1 MENILQAFLDTG
13 LLNMV
18 DDDEKFKHLQDT
30 ARDLAEK
37 PSKSRIDVIKATL
50 VSLDGE
56 IPSAEPELERVEG
69 ALKKHWK
76 TVKAKFP
83 DVPRQLLRGVL
94 LETLRRRAQKDVKT
108 AAIIWLTGS
117 SYFQHIKMGRDKSL
131 CEAFLLEMGSKF
143 EEAATKEWLGSYKY
157 SPPKIA
163 NLEGKL
169 NVKSASIN
177 VEELTKQLAAAVG
190 STNVDNQNTGPDPN
204 TYWPNQGQP
213 WAHKFA
219 PRAAT
224 GISQVINTSL
234 GELVKGVTDALQE
247 SRADLSRKVAGIN
260 SAVEGAIG
268 QIALGARIA
277 ERRGNLLW
285 WRQTLYSPT
294 LMLGYRNLDLSTAVV
309 AMAHDLHKQIPSFY
323 PHSLEFLLREAVRAV
338 VDRQESQEINKISL
352 TEFCKKLKTSG
363 QATALME
370 ALGSAGN
377 ETGRVPLLNLVK
389 KAVAGETL
397 DSSQIANHAG
407 IQGKAELDFQE
418 LAVWMLRDMQA
429 HALATQK
436 D

>member
-18 DDDEKFKHLQDT
+18 DEDEKFKHLQDT
-30 ARDLAEK
+30 AHDLAEK
-37 PSKSRIDVIKATL
+37 PSKNRIDVIKATL

-94 LETLRRRAQKDVKT
+94 LESLRRRAEKDVKT
-108 AAIIWLTGS
+108 AAVIWLTGS
-117 SYFQHIKMGRDKSL
+117 SYFQHIKPGRDKAL
-131 CEAFLLEMGSKF
+131 CEAFLLEMGSKL

-163 NLEGKL
+163 NLDGKL
-169 NVKSASIN
+169 NVKPASVN

-190 STNVDNQNTGPDPN
+190 STNVDNEQTGPDPN
-204 TYWPNQGQP
+204 THWPQQGPP

-234 GELVKGVTDALQE
+234 GELVKAITDVLQE
-247 SRADLSRKVAGIN
+247 SRVDLGKKVAAIN
-260 SAVEGAIG
+260 IAVEGAIG
-268 QIALGARIA
+268 QIASGAVIA

-294 LMLGYRNLDLSTAVV
+294 LMLGYRDLDLSTAVV
-309 AMAHDLHKQIPSFY
+309 AMAHDLQQQIRSYY
-323 PHSLEFLLREAVRAV
+323 PHSLEFLLREAIRGVA
-338 VDRQESQEINKISL
+338 DRQESQNLNKISL
-352 TEFCKKLKTSG
+352 AEFCRKLKTSS
-363 QATALME
+363 QAPALLK
-370 ALGSAGN
+370 ALGVAGN
-377 ETGRVPLLNLVK
+377 ETGRVPLLNVVK
-389 KAVAGETL
+389 KAVAGEAL
-397 DSSQIANHAG
+397 DSSQIANHVG
-407 IQGKAELDFQE
+407 IPGKVEFDFQE

-429 HALATQK
+429 HAIATQR